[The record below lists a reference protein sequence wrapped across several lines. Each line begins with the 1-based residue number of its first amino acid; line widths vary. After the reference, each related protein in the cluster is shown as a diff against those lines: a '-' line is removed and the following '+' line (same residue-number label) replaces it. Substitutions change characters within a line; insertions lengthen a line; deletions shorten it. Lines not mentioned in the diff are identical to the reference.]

1 MRCYSRTRCDELRH
15 TKLDC
20 ANLSCFQDVL
30 RAYIREMDQEGLLDN
45 PPSDEFIPPHPAGQ
59 QAKRQL
65 EASAVAPP
73 ASKAPPFPLQQVQK
87 DDTGTKE
94 MLAREDNMKF
104 PQSMKFEHRKP
115 ESRADAPLRVEMTQI
130 SKPPDAKDPYFINT
144 DGTSEEDDD
153 SDSSMERPKS
163 PTHGD
168 VIKTTELLAL
178 SQAIMLRP
186 PAGAVAPVGFNA
198 GSFVD
203 DHGRPIPIRSRGNE
217 YPASPSQPGA
227 MPIPLPNPQH
237 NNYLS
242 TSPLPNSLY
251 NDRLG
256 TSPRPDAS
264 YLAPDQKGNEIKP
277 DALWTKIDRRLVSP
291 EVLAQDGR
299 RYEA

>member
-1 MRCYSRTRCDELRH
+1 
-15 TKLDC
+15 
-20 ANLSCFQDVL
+20 
-30 RAYIREMDQEGLLDN
+30 MDQEGLLDN
-45 PPSDEFIPPHPAGQ
+45 PPSEEFIPPHPAGQ

-65 EASAVAPP
+65 EATPAAPP
-73 ASKAPPFPLQQVQK
+73 EINAPPPFPPVQK

-115 ESRADAPLRVEMTQI
+115 ESRVDAPLRVEMTQL
-130 SKPPDAKDPYFINT
+130 SKPTLPDTKDPYFINT
-144 DGTSEEDDD
+144 DGTSEEDND
-153 SDSSMERPKS
+153 SDSSVERPKS
-163 PTHGD
+163 PTHGE
-168 VIKTTELLAL
+168 VIKTIELIAL
-178 SQAIMLRP
+178 SQAVMLRP
-186 PAGAVAPVGFNA
+186 PAGALAPGSFNA
-198 GSFVD
+198 GSFD
-203 DHGRPIPIRSRGNE
+203 DRARSIPHRPRGNE

-227 MPIPLPNPQH
+227 MAIPLPKPQTQY
-237 NNYLS
+237 NNHLA
-242 TSPLPNSLY
+242 TSPLPNAPY